1 MKNLI
6 VILSF
11 CAALLLSCTG
21 KNSYELET
29 FYSNNKTAGDTTL
42 TSDKDNIHADSDSAA
57 FFKAQE
63 KFNSL
68 KNDRDDD
75 KGMPVKFTVR
85 NSAGVIITDPGL
97 HRTGEAEKRMY
108 PNQKP

>member
-1 MKNLI
+1 MKNFLVLI
-6 VILSF
+6 SLS
-11 CAALLLSCTG
+11 AALLVSCTG
-21 KNSYELET
+21 GNSYELET
-29 FYSNNKTAGDTTL
+29 FYSKDKAGGDSTL

-57 FFKAQE
+57 FIKAQE

-68 KNDRDDD
+68 KSDPDDD

-85 NSAGVIITDPGL
+85 NSAGVIITEPGL
-97 HRTGEAEKRMY
+97 HRTGEAGKQMY